1 MAKFAVF
8 FSLTGQTI
16 ANFIERPSDRL
27 ATVQAVVQPMGGNV
41 DAYYFMFGQDDG
53 VVIVDLADSKTAAA
67 LSLAVSSTGAFSK
80 VHTHELI
87 PASDLNS
94 VLERAKSARA
104 SYRPPGA

>member
-1 MAKFAVF
+1 M
-8 FSLTGQTI
+8 
-16 ANFIERPSDRL
+16 
-27 ATVQAVVQPMGGNV
+27 
-41 DAYYFMFGQDDG
+41 
-53 VVIVDLADSKTAAA
+53 VIVDLAESKTAAA

-87 PASDLNS
+87 HASDLNS